1 MISILKIAK
10 LKIKN
15 SHMRGFTLMELV
27 VAVGLFSAIAVIA
40 VGALFQAQSINAKMQ
55 QTHIMLDG
63 MNLSMEAITRDIRY
77 GRQFHCYNL
86 SDLLYDIDIEIT
98 NYHLRENCPR
108 NPGPLNT
115 SGGNALVLG
124 QNGANKDTK
133 DRIVYYLY
141 NGHIM
146 KWEGDDVYG
155 TSTPVTS
162 NDVEIQMLK
171 FFVNGAES
179 LDQFQNLSGAVE
191 ATAEQPTV
199 TVIIVGVTKPV
210 KASVQPVYF
219 KIQTTATAREIDY

>member
-1 MISILKIAK
+1 
-10 LKIKN
+10 
-15 SHMRGFTLMELV
+15 MELV
-27 VAVGLFSAIAVIA
+27 VAVGVFAAVAVIA
-40 VGALFQAQSINAKMQ
+40 LGALFQAQSINAKMQ

-77 GRQFHCYNL
+77 GRQFHCTNL
-86 SDLLYDIDIEIT
+86 SDLIYDIDIDVT
-98 NYHLRENCPR
+98 NYHLRNNCIR
-108 NPGPLNT
+108 NPGPLT
-115 SGGNALVLG
+115 SSGGNAIILG

-146 KWEGDDVYG
+146 KWEGNDVEG

-179 LDQFQNLSGAVE
+179 LDSAQNVSGNVE
-191 ATAEQPTV
+191 TIAEQPTV
-199 TVIIVGVTKPV
+199 SIIIVGVTKPV

-219 KIQTTATAREIDY
+219 KIQTMATAREIDY